1 MPKAE
6 EKCIALLSTTAI
18 ADMTAVAATVLYTV
32 PPGKTCILAFGWLK
46 VTANMGAN
54 LAFTIGRSTAL
65 TDWITLINGDN
76 LDANLDVIYCAPVPS
91 ATPATLKEYAAGVVI
106 SLDLTVAGS
115 AGAGT
120 FYLFGFLD
128 DA

>member
-1 MPKAE
+1 MSE

-18 ADMTAVAATVLYTV
+18 ADMTSTTQTVLYTV

-46 VTANMGAN
+46 GTADLGNN
-54 LAFTIGRSTAL
+54 LAFTLGRSGTA
-65 TDWITLINGDN
+65 TDWITIINGDN
-76 LDANLDVIYCAPVPS
+76 LNANLDVIYCAPVPS
-91 ATPATLKEYAAGVVI
+91 ATPATLKEYAAGIVI
-106 SLDLTVAGS
+106 HFDLTVAGD

>member
-1 MPKAE
+1 MPALQE
-6 EKCIALLSTTAI
+6 TGLALLSTTAI
-18 ADMTAVAATVLYTV
+18 ADMTSVAATALYTV
-32 PPGKTCILAFGWLK
+32 PVGKTCILSHAWLK
-46 VTANMGAN
+46 VTADMGAN
-54 LAFTIGRSTAL
+54 LAFTLGRSTAL

-76 LDANLDVIYCAPVPS
+76 LNAALDCIYIAPVPS
-91 ATPATLKEYAAGVVI
+91 ATPATLKEYAAGVII

>member
-1 MPKAE
+1 MPKSE

-18 ADMTAVAATVLYTV
+18 ADMTSTTQTVVYTV
-32 PPGKTCILAFGWLK
+32 PPNMTCILAFAWLK
-46 VTANMGAN
+46 GTADLGNN
-54 LAFTIGRSTAL
+54 LAFTLGQSGSA

-76 LDANLDVIYCAPVPS
+76 LNADLDVIYCAPVPS
-91 ATPATLKEYAAGVVI
+91 ATPATLKEYAALTVI
-106 SLDLTVAGS
+106 HFDLTVAGD

>member
-1 MPKAE
+1 MPMSE
-6 EKCIALLSTTAI
+6 EKSIALLSITAI
-18 ADMTAVAATVLYTV
+18 ADMTSVSATELYTV
-32 PPGKTCILAFGWLK
+32 PPDKTCILAFAWLK
-46 VTANMGAN
+46 GTADLGNN
-54 LAFTIGRSTAL
+54 LAFTLGRSTAL

-76 LDANLDVIYCAPVPS
+76 LNANLDVIYCAPVPS
-91 ATPATLKEYAAGVVI
+91 ATPATLKEYAAGVII
-106 SLDLTVAGS
+106 SLDLTVAGD

>member
-1 MPKAE
+1 MPALQE
-6 EKCIALLSTTAI
+6 TALTLLSTTAI
-18 ADMTAVAATVLYTV
+18 ADMTSVAATALYTV
-32 PPGKTCILAFGWLK
+32 PVGKTCILSHAWLK
-46 VTANMGAN
+46 VTADMGAD
-54 LAFTIGRSTAL
+54 LAFTLGRSTAL

-76 LDANLDVIYCAPVPS
+76 LNAALDCIYIAPVPS
-91 ATPATLKEYAAGVVI
+91 ATPATLKEYAAGVII